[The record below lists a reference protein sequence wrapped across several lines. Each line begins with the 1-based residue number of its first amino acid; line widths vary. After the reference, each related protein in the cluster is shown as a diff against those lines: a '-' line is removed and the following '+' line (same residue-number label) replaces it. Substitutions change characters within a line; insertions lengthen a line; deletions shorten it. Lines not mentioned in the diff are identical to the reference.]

1 MVGLALIEALESADK
16 QATLFLNGLHSGVT
30 DPFWIMMSDKI
41 VWVPLYAIAVF
52 FLFKH
57 LGWKKALVVIASVL
71 LAFLVC
77 DQFSNLVKHT
87 AGRLRPGYNADMVR
101 GGLVLLEGRGGYY
114 GFFSAHAAN
123 TFATAMCLIIGFRNS
138 GDHTYN
144 AFYKF
149 ALLWAALVS
158 ASRIFVGKHFLG
170 DVLVGTAVGITVG
183 YFTGML
189 ARYVIQRYIDK
200 VPPTGLTF
208 VFDKK
213 VSISPSRS

>member
-1 MVGLALIEALESADK
+1 MVCLAFIDTLEAADK
-16 QATLFLNGLHSGVT
+16 QATLFLNGLHSGYT
-30 DPFWIMMSDKI
+30 DPFWILMSDKA
-41 VWVPLYAIAVF
+41 VWIPVYAIVAYL
-52 FLFKH
+52 LFRH

-71 LAFLVC
+71 LAFCLC
-77 DQFSNLVKHT
+77 DQLLNLVKHS

-138 GDHTYN
+138 ERHTYN

-158 ASRIFVGKHFLG
+158 VSRIFVGKHFLG
-170 DVLVGTAVGITVG
+170 DVLVGSAVGITVG

-189 ARYVIQRYIDK
+189 ARYLIQRFIDK

-208 VFDKK
+208 IFDKK
-213 VSISPSRS
+213 IRNSPSAS